1 MEWVGGGGGG
11 LQVGVLSVSASFSVL
26 ISLESHYSD
35 ESSVILLN
43 LLSLRGLAL
52 ARTHAHTPKHSH
64 LVSVTGWLNCSWGEP
79 RHTRTTDR
87 RSVLITERR
96 RQTGVTFNTP
106 LHRQSLLA
114 IFTPSVWEQTVPPV
128 PRGALE
134 DSHSLTNTSFRGVC
148 STLKQLRLTMKRKVI
163 FNFAP
168 LNRHVFCFF
177 YWGVS

>member
-52 ARTHAHTPKHSH
+52 ARTHAHTPKHLH
-64 LVSVTGWLNCSWGEP
+64 LVSVTSWGEP

-128 PRGALE
+128 PRSALE

-148 STLKQLRLTMKRKVI
+148 STLKQLRVTMKRKVI

-168 LNRHVFCFF
+168 LNRQVFFYFF